1 METMAEATGQNPISM
16 RALLEAGVHF
26 GHNTGRWNPKMK
38 QFIFGARNG
47 IHIIDLQHTV
57 KLFRQAFHA
66 VVDTTGARRHDPVR
80 RHQEAGAGRDRR
92 RGRRARGQHY
102 VTQRWLGGTL
112 TNFKT
117 VKGSLERLRG
127 LEKME
132 EDGTLFALTK
142 SEQVMIKRERD
153 KLMKSLGGI
162 KGMSKLPGMLF
173 VIDPHKEHI
182 AVDEARKL
190 EIPVVAITDTN
201 CDPDHDRLRDPGQR
215 RRDPRDQAVRGEDR
229 RRRDHRHQGLEGDR
243 ASPRREGSARTGRAR
258 SSTSRRAAMARASRC
273 RPAARMFNPEAS
285 ASPDAGVAVADGE
298 VTATHDQGPARAHRR
313 RHGRLQEGARPRSPA
328 TWRRRSTT
336 CARRASRRPRRRPA
350 ARRPRALVVSYIHG
364 GGRIGVLV
372 EINCE
377 TDFVARNEDFQ
388 AFTRDVAMQIAAMN
402 PHVRAQ
408 GRGRRRRRRARARG
422 AAREG
427 QGERASRSRSSR
439 RWSTARSRSG

>member
-57 KLFRQAFHA
+57 KLFRQAFQA
-66 VVDTTGARRHDPVR
+66 VVDTTARGDTILFVGTKK
-80 RHQEAGAGRDRR
+80 QAQDVIVEEASRS
-92 RGRRARGQHY
+92 GQHY

-142 SEQVMIKRERD
+142 REQVMIKRDRD

-201 CDPDHDRLRDPGQR
+201 CDPDQIDYVIPGNDDAIR
-215 RRDPRDQAVRGEDR
+215 AIKLFAGKIADAAVI
-229 RRRDHRHQGLEGDR
+229 
-243 ASPRREGSARTGRAR
+243 GSKVAKEHARTRGQERVEEGER
-258 SSTSRRAAMARASRC
+258 VIHVSSGGDGPRVEMSTGGS
-273 RPAARMFNPEAS
+273 MFNPEAS
-285 ASPDAGVAVADGE
+285 ASPDE
-298 VTATHDQGPARAHRR
+298 Q
-313 RHGRLQEGARPRSPA
+313 QK
-328 TWRRRSTT
+328 
-336 CARRASRRPRRRPA
+336 
-350 ARRPRALVVSYIHG
+350 
-364 GGRIGVLV
+364 
-372 EINCE
+372 
-377 TDFVARNEDFQ
+377 
-388 AFTRDVAMQIAAMN
+388 
-402 PHVRAQ
+402 
-408 GRGRRRRRRARARG
+408 
-422 AAREG
+422 
-427 QGERASRSRSSR
+427 
-439 RWSTARSRSG
+439 

>member
-1 METMAEATGQNPISM
+1 METMAEATAQNPISM

-57 KLFRQAFHA
+57 KLFRQAFQA
-66 VVDTTGARRHDPVR
+66 VVDTTGRGDSIMFVGTKKQAQDVIVE
-80 RHQEAGAGRDRR
+80 EAGRS
-92 RGRRARGQHY
+92 GQHY

-142 SEQVMIKRERD
+142 REQVMIRRDRD
-153 KLMKSLGGI
+153 KLLKSLGGI

-201 CDPDHDRLRDPGQR
+201 CNPDKIDYVIPGN
-215 RRDPRDQAVRGEDR
+215 DDAI
-229 RRRDHRHQGLEGDR
+229 R
-243 ASPRREGSARTGRAR
+243 AIKLFAAKIADAAILGNKVYKEHARTRGQQEREEPGER
-258 SSTSRRAAMARASRC
+258 VIHVSSGGDGPRVEMSTGGS
-273 RPAARMFNPEAS
+273 MFNPEAS
-285 ASPDAGVAVADGE
+285 ASPDE
-298 VTATHDQGPARAHRR
+298 PQK
-313 RHGRLQEGARPRSPA
+313 
-328 TWRRRSTT
+328 
-336 CARRASRRPRRRPA
+336 
-350 ARRPRALVVSYIHG
+350 
-364 GGRIGVLV
+364 
-372 EINCE
+372 
-377 TDFVARNEDFQ
+377 
-388 AFTRDVAMQIAAMN
+388 
-402 PHVRAQ
+402 
-408 GRGRRRRRRARARG
+408 
-422 AAREG
+422 
-427 QGERASRSRSSR
+427 
-439 RWSTARSRSG
+439 

>member
-57 KLFRQAFHA
+57 KLFRQAFNA
-66 VVDTTGARRHDPVR
+66 VVDATSRGETILFVGTKKQAQDVIVE
-80 RHQEAGAGRDRR
+80 EATRS
-92 RGRRARGQHY
+92 GQHY

-142 SEQVMIKRERD
+142 REQVMIRRDRE

-162 KGMSKLPGMLF
+162 KTMNKLPGMLF

-190 EIPVVAITDTN
+190 EIPVVGITDTN
-201 CDPDHDRLRDPGQR
+201 CDPDQIDYVIPGNDDAIRAIKLFAAKIADAAVIGSKVYKETARNRGAKEEDQGER
-215 RRDPRDQAVRGEDR
+215 VIHVSSGGDGPRVEMSTG
-229 RRRDHRHQGLEGDR
+229 
-243 ASPRREGSARTGRAR
+243 GS
-258 SSTSRRAAMARASRC
+258 
-273 RPAARMFNPEAS
+273 MFNPEAS
-285 ASPDAGVAVADGE
+285 ASPDAE
-298 VTATHDQGPARAHRR
+298 K
-313 RHGRLQEGARPRSPA
+313 
-328 TWRRRSTT
+328 
-336 CARRASRRPRRRPA
+336 
-350 ARRPRALVVSYIHG
+350 
-364 GGRIGVLV
+364 
-372 EINCE
+372 
-377 TDFVARNEDFQ
+377 
-388 AFTRDVAMQIAAMN
+388 
-402 PHVRAQ
+402 
-408 GRGRRRRRRARARG
+408 
-422 AAREG
+422 
-427 QGERASRSRSSR
+427 
-439 RWSTARSRSG
+439 

>member
-57 KLFRQAFHA
+57 KLFRQAFQA
-66 VVDTTGARRHDPVR
+66 VVDTTSRGDTVLFVGTKKQAQDVIVE
-80 RHQEAGAGRDRR
+80 EASRS
-92 RGRRARGQHY
+92 GQHY

-117 VKGSLERLRG
+117 VKGSLDRLRG

-142 SEQVMIKRERD
+142 REQVMIKRDRD

-162 KGMSKLPGMLF
+162 KQMTKLPGMMF

-201 CDPDHDRLRDPGQR
+201 CDPDRIDFVIPGN
-215 RRDPRDQAVRGEDR
+215 DDAI
-229 RRRDHRHQGLEGDR
+229 R
-243 ASPRREGSARTGRAR
+243 AIKLFAAKIADAAIIGNKVFKENARTRGAKEAEEPGERIIHV
-258 SSTSRRAAMARASRC
+258 SSGGDGPRVEMSTGGS
-273 RPAARMFNPEAS
+273 MFNPEAS
-285 ASPDAGVAVADGE
+285 ASPD
-298 VTATHDQGPARAHRR
+298 
-313 RHGRLQEGARPRSPA
+313 QEP
-328 TWRRRSTT
+328 
-336 CARRASRRPRRRPA
+336 
-350 ARRPRALVVSYIHG
+350 
-364 GGRIGVLV
+364 
-372 EINCE
+372 
-377 TDFVARNEDFQ
+377 
-388 AFTRDVAMQIAAMN
+388 
-402 PHVRAQ
+402 
-408 GRGRRRRRRARARG
+408 
-422 AAREG
+422 
-427 QGERASRSRSSR
+427 
-439 RWSTARSRSG
+439 